1 MIEATQTFGAY
12 SVLRRNFKV
21 WQKLIIASLLGN
33 FAEPLLYIAA
43 IGYGLGR
50 FIGEMGGLPYEVFL
64 ATGIICSTAMNT
76 ASFEGMY
83 SCYTRMAVQKT
94 WEGILMTPLGVRD
107 IVLGELLWI
116 ATKTLM
122 NGTCILLV
130 ITFLGL
136 VSGWQVLLALPCI
149 FLAGLCF
156 GSLAL
161 IVTSFSKSYDFFVY
175 YFTLVV
181 SPMMLFS
188 GVFFPVDALPD
199 AIKVLINILP
209 LSHVVALVRPVLT
222 GQDLINPL
230 LHIMVLL
237 GYVAI
242 CFSVAAYRIK
252 KRLMS

>member
-1 MIEATQTFGAY
+1 MTEATQTFGAY
-12 SVLRRNFKV
+12 TVLRRNFKV

-83 SCYTRMAVQKT
+83 SCYTRMSVQKT
-94 WEGILMTPLGVRD
+94 WEAILMTPLGVRD
-107 IVLGELLWI
+107 VVLGEMLWM
-116 ATKTLM
+116 ATKTLI
-122 NGTCILLV
+122 NGSCILLV
-130 ITFLGL
+130 ISLLGL
-136 VSGWQVLLALPCI
+136 VSGWQAIFALPFI

-161 IVTSFSKSYDFFVY
+161 IVTSYSKSYDFFMY
-175 YFTLVV
+175 YFTLILT
-181 SPMMLFS
+181 PMMLFS
-188 GVFFPVDALPD
+188 GVFFPIDALPEF
-199 AIKVLINILP
+199 IKILMSILP

-222 GQDLINPL
+222 NQDLVNPV
-230 LHIMVLL
+230 LHIFALF
-237 GYVAI
+237 GYVAVG
-242 CFSVAAYRIK
+242 FAVATYRIE